1 MDKRYGSLTVIFPE
15 VPRRSSLSWKNC
27 PRVRPSSSK
36 WSQSI
41 PRYSKFARRCLQ
53 YQADSFADFL
63 SGNFVSPEEPVFAA
77 SGFEDLSAPSEAFGA
92 DSFLAAASYVSLR
105 ESVL

>member
-1 MDKRYGSLTVIFPE
+1 MDKRYGSLTVIFPA

-27 PRVRPSSSK
+27 PRVKPSSPRSVPVT
-36 WSQSI
+36 

-53 YQADSFADFL
+53 SQADSFADFF

-92 DSFLAAASYVSLR
+92 DSFLAAALYDSLR
-105 ESVL
+105 